1 VALDSAVDWVTYF
14 LMTGV
19 SGIRLRGQIFGLQ
32 QLDSEAD

>member
-1 VALDSAVDWVTYF
+1 
-14 LMTGV
+14 MTGV